1 MSGSSES
8 SIHADDK
15 SFPIVVLIS
24 GSGSNLQA
32 IIDASKKAGSS
43 INIRAVISN
52 NPDAY
57 GLQRASRNGIA
68 CKVVNHRDY
77 PDRERYDIAL
87 KNEIDS
93 YQPELVVLAGFMR
106 ILSRQFVNHYRGRL
120 INIHPSLLPL
130 YPGLNTH
137 QRALDSGDVEAGA
150 TVHFVTHE
158 VDGGPIIIQAHVPV
172 FDTDSSEDLALR
184 VLQQE
189 HLIYPRA
196 INWFAQGRLTIE
208 NGLVLLDGNISPK
221 QQVLTDET

>member
-32 IIDASKKAGSS
+32 IIDASKKAESS

-52 NPDAY
+52 NPNAY
-57 GLQRASRNGIA
+57 GLQRANRNGIA
-68 CKVVNHRDY
+68 CKIVNHRDY
-77 PDRERYDIAL
+77 PDREHYDIAL

-93 YQPELVVLAGFMR
+93 YQPALVVMAGFMR
-106 ILSRQFVNHYRGRL
+106 ILTTQFVNHYTGRL

-137 QRALDSGDVEAGA
+137 QRALDSGDDEAGA
-150 TVHFVTHE
+150 
-158 VDGGPIIIQAHVPV
+158 
-172 FDTDSSEDLALR
+172 
-184 VLQQE
+184 
-189 HLIYPRA
+189 
-196 INWFAQGRLTIE
+196 
-208 NGLVLLDGNISPK
+208 
-221 QQVLTDET
+221 

>member
-32 IIDASKKAGSS
+32 IIDASKKAESS

-52 NPDAY
+52 NPNAY

-77 PDRERYDIAL
+77 PDRNRYDIAL

-93 YQPELVVLAGFMR
+93 YQPALVVLAGYMR
-106 ILSRQFVNHYRGRL
+106 ILTTQFVNHYTGRL

-137 QRALDSGDVEAGA
+137 QRALDSGDDEAGA
-150 TVHFVTHE
+150 SVHFVTPE

-172 FDTDSSEDLALR
+172 FDTDSNEDLALR
-184 VLQQE
+184 VLHQE

-196 INWFAQGRLTIE
+196 INWFTQGRLTIE

-221 QQVLTDET
+221 QQVLTHET